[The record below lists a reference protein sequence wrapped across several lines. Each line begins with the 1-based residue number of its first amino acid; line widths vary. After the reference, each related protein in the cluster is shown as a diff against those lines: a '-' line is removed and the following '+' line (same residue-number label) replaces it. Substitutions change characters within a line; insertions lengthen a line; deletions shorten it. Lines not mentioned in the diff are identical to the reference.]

1 MSSIT
6 LLLAAEAAAVVAEK
20 AVPPFSQT
28 AALCFAFSGLC
39 LLISAGLKLF
49 AEHRHAL
56 GSVIAAAGLVLA
68 LISFSFAWQVRHVD
82 FQPTVGAAESTGSPS
97 LLKSLFVPFVP
108 VLLNAALLFAHRRR
122 ASRGPSP
129 EA

>member
-1 MSSIT
+1 MSSVT
-6 LLLAAEAAAVVAEK
+6 LLLAAAVAAVAEK
-20 AVPPFSQT
+20 VAPPFSQT

-39 LLISAGLKLF
+39 LLVSAGLKLF
-49 AEHRHAL
+49 AEHRHTL
-56 GSVIAAAGLVLA
+56 GSVIAALGLVLA
-68 LISFSFAWQVRHVD
+68 LVSFTFAWQLRHVD
-82 FQPTVGAAESTGSPS
+82 FQPTAGTSETAGRPSP
-97 LLKSLFVPFVP
+97 LESLFVPFVP